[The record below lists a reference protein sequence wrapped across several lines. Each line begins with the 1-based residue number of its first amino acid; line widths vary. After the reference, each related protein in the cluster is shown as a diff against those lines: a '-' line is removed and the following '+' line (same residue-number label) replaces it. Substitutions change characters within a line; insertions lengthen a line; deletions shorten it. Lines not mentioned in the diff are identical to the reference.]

1 MRLPSNQIDTESYG
15 TSFYR
20 GPTFHVLNVNLSCRC
35 LMFNGNNLHSH
46 GMEAEIEKKNETKI
60 KWQDPNWQKSIIQ
73 MLDPFDLAQ
82 HSLKRAEWF

>member
-46 GMEAEIEKKNETKI
+46 GMEAEIEKKKRNKNKMTRSELTKVNY
-60 KWQDPNWQKSIIQ
+60 PNAGPI
-73 MLDPFDLAQ
+73 
-82 HSLKRAEWF
+82 